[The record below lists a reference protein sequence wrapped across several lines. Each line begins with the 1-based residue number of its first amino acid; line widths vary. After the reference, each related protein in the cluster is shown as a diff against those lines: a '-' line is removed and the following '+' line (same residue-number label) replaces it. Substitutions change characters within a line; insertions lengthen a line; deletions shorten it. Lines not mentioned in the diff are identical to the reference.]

1 MRAEGIYHVRKVGAR
16 PRDACG
22 LEEAARA
29 ALAAHSHFRGRADHF
44 VLVASEEAIV
54 VSGAVPS
61 FYLKQLLQSILQ
73 AVDGVQR
80 VHNQV
85 AVISPHGVSSA
96 PQDAVCVD
104 SGHGRSD
111 EPCMSNQT

>member
-1 MRAEGIYHVRKVGAR
+1 MRAEGIYHVSKTRAR

-22 LEEAARA
+22 IEQAARA

-85 AVISPHGVSSA
+85 AVISPHGVSSVSR
-96 PQDAVCVD
+96 DAVRVD
-104 SGHGRSD
+104 GGHGRSD
-111 EPCMSNQT
+111 EPCASKQT